1 CQAHPARGRQ
11 ARGGEEAHRGLS
23 REDPAA
29 ARLLPAGGPGFR
41 GRGRGHNPGD
51 PQARADR
58 PRSERGRGQFMIN
71 LKTKHEIDLMA
82 RAGHLLASVLPPLA
96 AACEPGT
103 KTIELD
109 EIADKLIRAGGATPG
124 FLGYHGFPRSICVSI
139 NDEAVHGIPGN
150 RKIAGGDL
158 VSLDLGLVLEG
169 FWADVG
175 ITVGVGDV
183 TPEGAR
189 LIKVT
194 EEALYVGIDKAR
206 PNGFLGDIS
215 SAIQKHVEAAGFSVI
230 RQFVGH
236 GIGRQ
241 MHEDP
246 QVPNFGPRG
255 PPPRLKPV
263 MTLAI
268 EPMVNAGTHDVYM
281 KPDGWTICTA

>member
-1 CQAHPARGRQ
+1 
-11 ARGGEEAHRGLS
+11 
-23 REDPAA
+23 
-29 ARLLPAGGPGFR
+29 
-41 GRGRGHNPGD
+41 
-51 PQARADR
+51 
-58 PRSERGRGQFMIN
+58 MIN
-71 LKTKHEIDLMA
+71 LKTAHEIDLMA
-82 RAGHLLASVLPPLA
+82 RAGSLLASVLPPLEE
-96 AACEPGT
+96 ACQPGV

-109 EIADKLIRAGGATPG
+109 RIADKLIRDGGAMPG

-150 RKIAGGDL
+150 RKIADGDL

-175 ITVGVGDV
+175 ITVGVGKISK
-183 TPEGAR
+183 EGER

-206 PNGFLGDIS
+206 PGGYLGDIS

-246 QVPNFGPRG
+246 QVPNFGIPG
-255 PPPRLKPV
+255 TLPRLKAG

-268 EPMVNAGTHDVYM
+268 EPMVNAGPHEVYM
-281 KPDGWTICTA
+281 KPDGWTICTADGRLSAYFEHTVAITDRGPLVLTANPMA